1 MSYRRSTA
9 RRDKRIDAI
18 SQPLADKLAT
28 EDLQCPRYN
37 ALLRTEPVSARRNT
51 PQLPRFPVFFEDA
64 MSANDH
70 TTLHDEDHSGPI
82 KTPKQLLAAVFF
94 SFVIPIF
101 AIIGLVYYITSA
113 NKTAPGAVDT
123 EKAVAMRIQKIGS
136 VEIRDANR
144 PLKSG
149 EEVYKAQCTAC
160 HAAGLANAPK
170 TGDATAWAAR
180 IKTGY
185 DALLTSALKGKGAM
199 GAQGGG
205 DYDDIEIGRAVVYL
219 TNAAGGNFAMPAA
232 PAAPVVGASAPST
245 VAVAA
250 PAAAPALAAVAAPA
264 TVVAAAPVAAAAA
277 APLATVKVATN
288 NGEALYKQFCTACH
302 MQSVAGSPKFGDKA
316 AWAPRIKTGID
327 AMTTSVIKGKGI
339 MPPKGGSSASDTD
352 IRAAVEYMANAAK

>member
-1 MSYRRSTA
+1 
-9 RRDKRIDAI
+9 
-18 SQPLADKLAT
+18 
-28 EDLQCPRYN
+28 
-37 ALLRTEPVSARRNT
+37 
-51 PQLPRFPVFFEDA
+51 

-70 TTLHDEDHSGPI
+70 TTSHDEDHSGPI

-101 AIIGLVYYITSA
+101 AIIGLVYYVTSA

-123 EKAVAMRIQKIGS
+123 DKAVAMRIQKVGS

-144 PLKSG
+144 ALKSG

-160 HAAGLANAPK
+160 HAAGLAGAPK
-170 TGDATAWAAR
+170 TGDVGAWAAR

-219 TNAAGGNFAMPAA
+219 TNAAGGKFAVPAA
-232 PAAPVVGASAPST
+232 PTAVASAPVAAAPV
-245 VAVAA
+245 AA
-250 PAAAPALAAVAAPA
+250 PVA
-264 TVVAAAPVAAAAA
+264 VVAAAPVAAAAPAPA
-277 APLATVKVATN
+277 AAVKVAAAN
-288 NGEALYKQFCTACH
+288 NGEALYKQVCTACH
-302 MQSVAGSPKFGDKA
+302 AQSVAGSPKFGDKA

-327 AMTTSVIKGKGI
+327 ALTASVIKGKGA
-339 MPPKGGSSASDTD
+339 MPPKGGSAASEAD
-352 IRAAVEYMANAAK
+352 IRATVEYMVNAAK